1 MASKKMLS
9 EHFSEDEFRC
19 KCGCGTLNV
28 HPQLIATLEQL
39 RALYGVPIKVTSGCR
54 CRKHNN
60 KPVKDGGAGGAP
72 DSQHIADKT
81 RPCRAADIKIKVK
94 IKGYKAKDIAD
105 RIRDWQ
111 SWDNRLNKN
120 LEAIKGVGLYKKY
133 PNLIHVDVREG
144 KFTEWTH

>member
-9 EHFSEDEFRC
+9 KHFSYDEFRC

-28 HPQLIATLEQL
+28 HPQLIRTLEQL
-39 RALYGVPIKVTSGCR
+39 RAVYGDVPIKVTSGCR
-54 CRKHNN
+54 CRKHNS

-81 RPCRAADIKIKVK
+81 RPCRAADIKIK
-94 IKGYKAKDIAD
+94 GLAAKQIAD
-105 RIRDWQ
+105 RIRGWQ
-111 SWDNRLNKN
+111 PYADRYNEN
-120 LEAIKGVGLYKKY
+120 LMAIKGVGLYKKY